1 MGKKKL
7 ESIEKIENK
16 NSRNVTYCKRKRGL
30 IKKAIEL
37 SKLCDQYVYLVVFDV
52 EKQRLIEYNSSA
64 DFNAQIMPKLTSP
77 SCTQHFKYERYDNG
91 HYGYFEKNSGGLDTG
106 PDKDF
111 GLPPSLQP
119 KVTLPTST
127 KNQNTKFT
135 PQDIA
140 RMIEEENDDPTAIQ
154 VNMKKFANPTEQ
166 KK

>member
-77 SCTQHFKYERYDNG
+77 SCT
-91 HYGYFEKNSGGLDTG
+91 
-106 PDKDF
+106 
-111 GLPPSLQP
+111 
-119 KVTLPTST
+119 
-127 KNQNTKFT
+127 
-135 PQDIA
+135 
-140 RMIEEENDDPTAIQ
+140 
-154 VNMKKFANPTEQ
+154 
-166 KK
+166 